1 MAANGSPLEKGR
13 TSPYLKF
20 FEEMASDPTLKSV
33 TGFNEETGRTRRAEV
48 LIRRWRNLGPEERLK

>member
-1 MAANGSPLEKGR
+1 MAGNGNPLEKGR

-33 TGFNEETGRTRRAEV
+33 TAFNEETGRTRKAEV
-48 LIRRWRNLGPEERLK
+48 LIRRWRNLRPAKRLK